1 MFSDRAAVVAVGT
14 RDTVSDSLQLTN
26 LQIVRRFLT
35 AIADNLIFDCLTLVE
50 RTQAGTLDSGDM
62 DEHVSAAVLGLNESI
77 ALGRVEPFD
86 GASSH
91 HRLLECTNVIAAAR
105 PSCDRSSE
113 VSVASGKAPGR
124 CATNKAKI
132 EY

>member
-1 MFSDRAAVVAVGT
+1 MRLAPST
-14 RDTVSDSLQLTN
+14 RFE
-26 LQIVRRFLT
+26 IVRRFLA
-35 AIADNLIFDCLTLVE
+35 AITDNLIFDHLTLVE

-86 GASSH
+86 DASSH

-105 PSCDRSSE
+105 PLIRSQRCLWEGTRKVRDKQGQDRISA
-113 VSVASGKAPGR
+113 VYAVPARASTARGDR
-124 CATNKAKI
+124 
-132 EY
+132 E